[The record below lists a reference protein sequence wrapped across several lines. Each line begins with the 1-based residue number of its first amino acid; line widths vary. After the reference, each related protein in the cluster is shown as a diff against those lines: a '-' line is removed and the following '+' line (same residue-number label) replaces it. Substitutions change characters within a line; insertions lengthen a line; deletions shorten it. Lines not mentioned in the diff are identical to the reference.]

1 MVPNVETLWH
11 SNQKT
16 FVKGIIFVGLLICFG
31 YFVTGVWQNFSSKS
45 TTFKQSVQRTRIF
58 SLPTS
63 TVCFNS
69 PVKKS
74 VIDRYELPQTA
85 FEIFKQSKVNTTY
98 SLSHLFNETSYWLGK
113 DFNIYSQARTNN
125 YNPLKLHIGNNNVPY
140 CENLVSDNFL
150 D

>member
-11 SNQKT
+11 SNKKT
-16 FVKGIIFVGLLICFG
+16 FVKGIILVGLLICFG

-69 PVKKS
+69 PLKKS
-74 VIDRYELPQTA
+74 VIDHYKLPQTVYETFMEA
-85 FEIFKQSKVNTTY
+85 KINTTY
-98 SLSHLFNETSYWLGK
+98 SLWHLFNETSYWLGK
-113 DFNIYSQARTNN
+113 DFNIYSLARTNN
-125 YNPLKLHIGNNNVPY
+125 YNLIKLHIGNNNVPY
-140 CENLVSDNFL
+140 CENLVSNNFL
-150 D
+150 N